1 MIRRPPRS
9 TLFPYTTLFRS
20 RELPPFDALEPDVV
34 LDQIGVQELAT
45 RRPALDRQS
54 LEHAAPRVHRGA
66 QPGGAGADDDHVVCE
81 LSGFLHRSSGLR
93 PPPATPAAA
102 ARHRPPAPPP
112 AAHPT

>member
-20 RELPPFDALEPDVV
+20 
-34 LDQIGVQELAT
+34 LAT

-66 QPGGAGADDDHVVCE
+66 QAGGAGADDDHVVSE
-81 LSGFLHRSSGLR
+81 LSGLLHRSSVLR
-93 PPPATPAAA
+93 PPAATPAAA
-102 ARHRPPAPPP
+102 ARHRPQTLAP
-112 AAHPT
+112 AAPETQPFPPRHPVA

>member
-20 RELPPFDALEPDVV
+20 
-34 LDQIGVQELAT
+34 LAT

-66 QPGGAGADDDHVVCE
+66 QPGGAGADNDYVVSE
-81 LSGFLHRSSGLR
+81 LSGFLHRSSVLR

-102 ARHRPPAPPP
+102 VPHRRPTPAP
-112 AAHPT
+112 AAHETATF

>member
-20 RELPPFDALEPDVV
+20 
-34 LDQIGVQELAT
+34 LAT

-66 QPGGAGADDDHVVCE
+66 QPGGAGADNDHVVSE
-81 LSGFLHRSSGLR
+81 LSGFLHRSSRSEEHTSELQSQSNLVCR
-93 PPPATPAAA
+93 LLLEKKKNKKKKKT
-102 ARHRPPAPPP
+102 
-112 AAHPT
+112 TEE